1 MFNWVMHRRGVLC
14 GVALAGAVAL
24 AGCGGAGGAS
34 GNKVASL
41 SGNQNVTTTTL
52 SKTDLE
58 TAALNYAKCMRAH
71 GVNIPDPQFDSNGRP
86 IFNRGGSGTG
96 GTGSTNGG
104 QGGGRG
110 FFFGPG
116 DRNGE
121 ANPQNS
127 TFQKA
132 RQACQKYADAFRSAF
147 QLNPQQQAQLQKNL
161 LAFAKCMRENGV
173 DFPDPTFDSNGRPQ
187 FGAGGNSSL
196 RQTLQSAVG
205 QKALQTC
212 RSKVGGTGG
221 PGGGGFF
228 FGGRGGRGGTGGAG
242 GTGSSSGATATP

>member
-1 MFNWVMHRRGVLC
+1 MFNRVMHRRGVLG

-86 IFNRGGSGTG
+86 IFGNGNRTG
-96 GTGSTNGG
+96 GNG

-110 FFFGPG
+110 FFFGGGRG
-116 DRNGE
+116 DGE

-132 RQACQKYADAFRSAF
+132 NQACAKYRDEFRSGF
-147 QLNPQQQAQLQKNL
+147 RLDPQQQAQLQKNL
-161 LAFAKCMRENGV
+161 LAFAQCMRQNGV

-187 FGAGGNSSL
+187 FGADGSSSL
-196 RQTLQSAVG
+196 RQTLQSPAG

-212 RSKVGGTGG
+212 RSKVGGA
-221 PGGGGFF
+221 GGGGFF
-228 FGGRGGRGGTGGAG
+228 FGGRRGG
-242 GTGSSSGATATP
+242 GTGSGGATATP